1 MKKLIKKMK
10 IINLKLRKLML
21 FTISDIII
29 YKNEKI
35 NKFKI
40 SKKKIKL
47 QYEKI
52 LINSEIILKIF
63 IK

>member
-1 MKKLIKKMK
+1 MKIINKKMKIINKNMKKLIKKMK

-40 SKKKIKL
+40 SQKK
-47 QYEKI
+47 
-52 LINSEIILKIF
+52 
-63 IK
+63 

>member
-1 MKKLIKKMK
+1 MKIINKKME

-21 FTISDIII
+21 FTINDIII

-40 SKKKIKL
+40 SQKK
-47 QYEKI
+47 
-52 LINSEIILKIF
+52 
-63 IK
+63 